1 MGGSPGITLG
11 QSPALMSRVK
21 CSHAR
26 GPRKSSSH
34 VVESKELPL
43 APVLLLISEVRVPG
57 LFDALSPEAQGEQMS
72 WVLRGCLGRAAP

>member
-26 GPRKSSSH
+26 GQRRLLPMLENLRNSH
-34 VVESKELPL
+34 LPL
-43 APVLLLISEVRVPG
+43 IVAPHLWGAGPWM
-57 LFDALSPEAQGEQMS
+57 FDALSPEAQGEGMS
-72 WVLRGCLGRAAP
+72 WVLRGCLCRAAP